1 MNPAYTDT
9 STERP
14 FSQPRPRSDS
24 LASSASYQSSNLDAD
39 EILERERIAATL
51 HDPESV
57 LSMLPSRQMG
67 KNYKLAFYIFK
78 EISNL

>member
-1 MNPAYTDT
+1 MNPAYTDN
-9 STERP
+9 STERH

-24 LASSASYQSSNLDAD
+24 IASSASYQSSNLDAD

-51 HDPESV
+51 HNPDSV

-67 KNYKLAFYIFK
+67 KNC
-78 EISNL
+78 